1 MLLPGPPQI
10 DPLNR
15 AGQRGCIKTLKW
27 AVCCNLQAVA
37 LKPGSA
43 RTRATPPANNLT
55 NSPARA
61 QGRGRLAERGM
72 QAGGPGHIPGE
83 TPGLGAKIAQLAPQL
98 RLGAGE
104 ANPANSLSFSTPL
117 GVYWLLGGGSA
128 PPRVLVRKPSA
139 PESAAGRGLSAGS
152 RRGGRANHLEKG
164 LSQHCARVGSG
175 TPAN

>member
-1 MLLPGPPQI
+1 
-10 DPLNR
+10 
-15 AGQRGCIKTLKW
+15 
-27 AVCCNLQAVA
+27 
-37 LKPGSA
+37 
-43 RTRATPPANNLT
+43 
-55 NSPARA
+55 
-61 QGRGRLAERGM
+61 M

-83 TPGLGAKIAQLAPQL
+83 TPGLGAKFAQLAPQL

-104 ANPANSLSFSTPL
+104 ANPANSLSFPHHSMCT
-117 GVYWLLGGGSA
+117 GCRGEGGGSSA

-175 TPAN
+175 TQAN